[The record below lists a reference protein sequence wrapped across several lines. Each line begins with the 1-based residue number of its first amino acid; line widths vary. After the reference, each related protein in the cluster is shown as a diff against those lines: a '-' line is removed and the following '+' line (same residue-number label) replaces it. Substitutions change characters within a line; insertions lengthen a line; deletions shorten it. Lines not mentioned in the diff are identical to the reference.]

1 MSFGLMAVDWH
12 DRIDF
17 DRMREERVKRAKEQ
31 VHKHNLGSVLTY
43 DYYNIRYLTSTFIG
57 MWARTPDFLRYAV
70 LPDGGE
76 PYIFEMGS
84 AAIKEKM
91 VAPWLGDRIRPAVSS
106 WRGGIT
112 GTGAEK
118 KCAQGI
124 KKILEDNKVS
134 KEPVGL
140 DLGYPNLIKAL
151 EDEGLE
157 VVDGNPAMW
166 DARVVKTGDEIECH
180 KVIAM
185 MVDAVYD
192 KIRHALRPG
201 VRENDLVAIANHA
214 LFTMGADDV
223 EAVNSIS
230 GPRTNPNWHDF
241 SDRTIRPGDMVFMD
255 IMAAYNGYRSCY
267 YRTFCCGTA
276 TEEQKALYKQA
287 YDWIEASIDVIKPG
301 ITTADIAKTWPGP
314 NVWGLN
320 TETEAFANC
329 VGHGIGLGLHEPPL
343 ISRAYSLDNPWEIKE
358 NMVLAV
364 ETYAGP
370 KGGKHGVRIEE
381 MVVVTEKGHE
391 VISRY
396 PIQEIP
402 ECPLI

>member
-1 MSFGLMAVDWH
+1 MAVDWH

-17 DRMREERVKRAKEQ
+17 GRMRKERVQRAKDQ
-31 VHKHNLGSVLTY
+31 VAKHKLGSVLCY

-70 LPDGGE
+70 LPNGHE
-76 PYIFEMGS
+76 PVLFEMGS
-84 AAIKEKM
+84 AAIKDRK
-91 VAPWLGDRIRPAVSS
+91 VAPWLENRIMPAVSS

-124 KKILEDNKVS
+124 KKVLEEAGVA

-140 DLGYPNLIKAL
+140 DLGYPNLMKAL
-151 EDEGLE
+151 ESEGIE
-157 VVDGNPAMW
+157 IVDANPAMW
-166 DARVVKTGDEIECH
+166 DARVIKTADEIECH
-180 KVIAM
+180 RMIAT

-192 KIRHALRPG
+192 KIRHTIRPG
-201 VRENDLVAIANHA
+201 VRENDLVAVANHT

-241 SDRTIRPGDMVFMD
+241 SDRTIRPGDIVFMD
-255 IMAAYNGYRSCY
+255 VMAAYNGYRSCY
-267 YRTFCCGTA
+267 YRTFCCGPGTQ
-276 TEEQKALYKQA
+276 EQKELYKQA
-287 YDWIEASIDVIKPG
+287 YDWIEASIDAIRPG
-301 ITTADIAKTWPGP
+301 VTTADIAKTWPGP
-314 NVWGLN
+314 DVWGLK

-343 ISRAYSLDNPWEIKE
+343 ISRAYSLENPWKIQE

-381 MVVVTEKGHE
+381 MVVVTDSGHE
-391 VISRY
+391 VISKY
-396 PIQEIP
+396 PIEELP
-402 ECPLI
+402 ECPLV